1 MKSKVILFRSLVVC
15 FIIFKS
21 LPVPIVWEEMKAG
34 NCCWR
39 TYNHIISY
47 YCASVSF
54 VRFKVQLYIYHHA
67 CSVSK
72 KTVKFKGFRL
82 QKLNILQNVFTY
94 FCNCFLNT
102 NYMPC
107 YTICNF
113 LGMLLNLCRKACVG
127 TLPYTIQDYHK
138 HLWWTNSTFSSRCV
152 EW

>member
-1 MKSKVILFRSLVVC
+1 MVC
-15 FIIFKS
+15 FIILTS
-21 LPVPIVWEEMKAG
+21 LPVPIVREEMKAG

-82 QKLNILQNVFTY
+82 QKLKILQNSL
-94 FCNCFLNT
+94 FLFFVVLLLPT
-102 NYMPC
+102 
-107 YTICNF
+107 TF
-113 LGMLLNLCRKACVG
+113 LVILFAIFFWMLSNLGRKACVG
-127 TLPYTIQDYHK
+127 TLAYTIQGYHK
-138 HLWWTNSTFSSRCV
+138 HLWWTNFI
-152 EW
+152 